1 MAQYWLHEPG
11 QQTKGPFSL
20 PQLEA
25 MLATVSHRAHAC
37 PVGSTVWV
45 PLRSLFGGPS
55 KASLVTNPQTTIKSS
70 GGFIPPTA
78 NPALPVLQNQ
88 LSVPIPAEIG
98 QNPQGA
104 MNQDP
109 TSKDDVGYLPWILF
123 GLLALVMGV
132 GGIIFLATVP
142 GTVPIDTPAKPP
154 VAEVKK
160 EKKPPLEAKAILPEA
175 GKFRAMVWSLKAN
188 ALKHTT
194 DNLNSPD
201 AATGL
206 AKTHSMGKPIAE
218 NEIRKYLVDRR
229 GQALIKQASDVLKF
243 MPPESLK
250 EFQNSLPEEMTV
262 ENVLLDM
269 MVCESLAD
277 FGYLIKVWNEQK
289 NEPFQGKPEITEVFK
304 GVKARPTL
312 EKGIGIQ
319 HPAPT
324 DLRIQAMG
332 ANFQEKPVLTEDK
345 QARIQSAFQTLCNLA
360 GRADSNS
367 GEFAMQ
373 LSPEGKMQV
382 DFAASLKEFYARQ
395 KQQTWACDLFRDSPQ
410 SAAMAMVN
418 PQPPIGGA
426 NPGAE
431 PKPNKPPAK
440 MELKDLFAQVAPS
453 VPLIKNL
460 DRNTSGS
467 GFLIESKNR
476 YYVVTNRHVV
486 EGSGKKGVTTR
497 FYKTTDDN
505 KEKSWEIDPT
515 ICKVVGI
522 HPTADLAIID
532 VHGTRTLLD
541 ENNIRPVQLAPRK
554 HQPKVGEKVFAIGHP
569 GGGNQILT
577 RTLSDGIISATG
589 RKMANMGGNFLQV
602 TVALNPGNSGGP
614 LFDDFGRVIGVNTFI
629 IRKSADRGGIALES
643 LNFSLEVSAV
653 HELLDKAQGNNA
665 VAMDD
670 DDIPSQKDEQTAR
683 DKLKE
688 LLAQYTKM
696 GFGPMIT
703 NMEKSTQSILIGPN
717 GNRVLD
723 LEPTDKKIFVILAAI
738 VHADDLDLQV
748 VKKATGEIV
757 EVEDEKGDVSALQ
770 IKMDK
775 AAPLQLIVTNP
786 TNMKA
791 QVTII
796 YLAK

>member
-25 MLATVSHRAHAC
+25 MLASVSPRAHAC

-45 PLRSLFGGPS
+45 PLRSLFGGS
-55 KASLVTNPQTTIKSS
+55 TKASLVATPQTPSKSS
-70 GGFIPPTA
+70 GGFIPPAA
-78 NPALPVLQNQ
+78 NPTPPVPQNPPP
-88 LSVPIPAEIG
+88 VPAASTPD
-98 QNPQGA
+98 QNPQGDI
-104 MNQDP
+104 NHDP
-109 TSKDDVGYLPWILF
+109 VSKENAGYLPWVLV
-123 GLLALVMGV
+123 GLLVLVMGL
-132 GGIIFLATVP
+132 GGAIFLIAIPETSS
-142 GTVPIDTPAKPP
+142 IDNPAKPL
-154 VAEVKK
+154 VAEDKK
-160 EKKPPLEAKAILPEA
+160 EKKPPVEAKAILPEA

-188 ALKHTT
+188 VLKHTT
-194 DNLNSPD
+194 DNLNSPE

-206 AKTHSMGKPIAE
+206 AKTHTMGKPIAE
-218 NEIRKYLVDRR
+218 NEIRKYLVERR
-229 GQALIKQASDVLKF
+229 GQALIKQASDVLKYI
-243 MPPESLK
+243 PSESIK
-250 EFQNSLPEEMTV
+250 EFQNSLPEEMTA
-262 ENVLLDM
+262 ENVFLDM

-289 NEPFQGKPEITEVFK
+289 SEPFQGKPEINEVFK

-319 HPAPT
+319 QPAPT

-332 ANFQEKPVLTEDK
+332 TNFQEKLILGEDK
-345 QARIQSAFQTLCNLA
+345 QAKIQSAFQALCILA

-367 GEFAMQ
+367 AEFVMQ
-373 LSPEGKMQV
+373 LSPEGKLQV
-382 DFAASLKEFYARQ
+382 DFAGSLKDFYVRQ
-395 KQQTWACDLFRDSPQ
+395 KQLTWACDLFRDSPQ
-410 SAAMAMVN
+410 TAALAMVN
-418 PQPPIGGA
+418 PQASNGPA
-426 NPGAE
+426 NAVPDG
-431 PKPNKPPAK
+431 KPNKPPAK

-453 VPLIKNL
+453 VPLIKNME
-460 DRNTSGS
+460 RNSSGS

-476 YYVVTNRHVV
+476 YFVVTNRHVV
-486 EGSGKKGVTTR
+486 DGSGKKGVTTR

-505 KEKSWEIDPT
+505 MEKTWEINPT
-515 ICKVVGI
+515 ICKVVAV

-532 VHGTRTLLD
+532 VHGARTLLD

-589 RKMANMGGNFLQV
+589 RKMNNMGGNFLQV

-629 IRKSADRGGIALES
+629 IRKSADKGGIALES

-653 HELLDKAQGNNA
+653 HELLEKVQGENA
-665 VAMDD
+665 LAMEDD
-670 DDIPSQKDEQTAR
+670 DTPSKKDEQTAK
-683 DKLKE
+683 DKLKDS
-688 LLAQYTKM
+688 LAQYTKM
-696 GFGPMIT
+696 GFSPMIT

-723 LEPTDKKIFVILAAI
+723 LEPTDKKLFVILAAI
-738 VHADDLDLQV
+738 VHTDDLDLQV
-748 VKKATGEIV
+748 VKKASGEIV

-770 IKMDK
+770 IKNDK
-775 AAPLQLIVTNP
+775 AVPLQLIVANP

-796 YLAK
+796 FLAK